1 MAAEEQDI
9 AAPQPLG
16 TSATLVAVRGEV
28 TFANADA
35 LTRALDA
42 ALATGRPRLVVDI
55 SEVPF
60 MDSSGISALLSASL
74 QAGREGRTV
83 AVVHAGEEPP
93 GIFRFKGVERL
104 LQLYPS
110 RDAAADGPEPG

>member
-1 MAAEEQDI
+1 MADQLVSIDPPA
-9 AAPQPLG
+9 PLG
-16 TSATLVAVRGEV
+16 DDATLVAVRGEV

-35 LTRALDA
+35 LTRTLGAG
-42 ALATGRPRLVVDI
+42 LAEGRERLVVDI

-60 MDSSGISALLSASL
+60 MDSSGISALLGASV
-74 QAGREGRTV
+74 QAGREGRSV

-104 LQLYPS
+104 LRLFPS
-110 RDAAADGPEPG
+110 REAAVARQA

>member
-1 MAAEEQDI
+1 MDTIRPASPLSAA
-9 AAPQPLG
+9 
-16 TSATLVAVRGEV
+16 ATLVSVRGEV

-35 LTRALDA
+35 LSRTLGAGLA
-42 ALATGRPRLVVDI
+42 AGRERLVVDI

-60 MDSSGISALLSASL
+60 MDWSGISALVGASV
-74 QAGREGRTV
+74 QPGREGRSV

-104 LQLYPS
+104 LRLFPS
-110 RDAAADGPEPG
+110 R